1 MILTHWFNC
10 ILSENVFDISKEKC
24 SDLLI
29 ILDIY
34 NVSLYLCTETKC
46 FPGDEQD
53 EWRKTNYSQPENQP
67 MKSAIFYHQES
78 PPHPSLPA
86 SGDRPLYRNPPPVD
100 TLAVHWSPSI
110 GQHINTLLFND
121 YIYYF
126 LIIVCFLNSLV
137 ISHFFMKE
145 KCFVICNFWI
155 IDEKNLAWD
164 YHYISESHCI
174 CKIF

>member
-1 MILTHWFNC
+1 MTFSVILTHRCNC

-24 SDLLI
+24 LDLLI
-29 ILDIY
+29 IPDIY
-34 NVSLYLCTETKC
+34 IVSLYLCTETKS
-46 FPGDEQD
+46 FPGDKQD
-53 EWRKTNYSQPENQP
+53 ECRKTNYNQPENQP

-110 GQHINTLLFND
+110 GQAHINTLLFND

-126 LIIVCFLNSLV
+126 LIKVCLLNSLV
-137 ISHFFMKE
+137 ISYFFMKE
-145 KCFVICNFWI
+145 KSFVICNF
-155 IDEKNLAWD
+155 
-164 YHYISESHCI
+164 
-174 CKIF
+174 